1 MMDSQLTRE
10 HLLVNAEDFEMVGI
24 KEDETDVIS
33 AKTISFW
40 SEVFQTF
47 MRNKLAMFGVVVL
60 IIVALMAI
68 FAPELSKYSFS
79 EQTGAYNMPPSSEF
93 WFGTDNLGRDIFV
106 RVWMGARIS
115 LIIGLAAAAI
125 DVVIGVLWGSI
136 AGVVGGRV
144 DNFMMRVA
152 DVLTAVPYLLVVI
165 LLLVVMEQG
174 LIPMIVALS
183 ITGWVRMARIVR
195 GEVLSIKNQEYVL
208 ASRTL
213 GASTWHLIK
222 RHLIPNAMG
231 SIIVTMTLT
240 IPQAIFTES
249 FLSYIGLGVTPP
261 MASWGTMASEGNEA
275 ILTAPWRLIFP
286 AVLISLT
293 IFAFNA
299 VGDGLRDALD
309 PKLRK

>member
-1 MMDSQLTRE
+1 MMDSQLIKD
-10 HLLVNAEDFEMVGI
+10 HYAPNADDFEIVGI

-60 IIVALMAI
+60 VIVALMAI
-68 FAPELSKYSFS
+68 FAPVLSQYSFS
-79 EQTGAYNMPPSSEF
+79 EQTGSYNAPPSSDF

-144 DNFMMRVA
+144 DNIMMRIA

-174 LIPMIVALS
+174 LFPMIVALS

-213 GASTWHLIK
+213 GAGTWHLIK

>member
-10 HLLVNAEDFEMVGI
+10 HLALNAEDFEMVGI

-68 FAPELSKYSFS
+68 FAPILSKYSFS
-79 EQTGAYNMPPSSEF
+79 EQTGAYNVPPSSEF

-125 DVVIGVLWGSI
+125 DVVIGVLWGSV

-174 LIPMIVALS
+174 IIPMIVALS

>member
-1 MMDSQLTRE
+1 MAQEKELLTA
-10 HLLVNAEDFEMVGI
+10 HDFTIVGI
-24 KEDETDVIS
+24 KENETDLLS
-33 AKTISFW
+33 DKTVSFW
-40 SEVFQTF
+40 GEVIHTF
-47 MRNKLAMFGVVVL
+47 MRNKLALFGMVVL
-60 IIVALMAI
+60 VIVLLMAI
-68 FAPELSKYSFS
+68 FVPMFSTYSFS
-79 EQTGAYNMPPSSEF
+79 DQTGLYNHEPNGEF

-106 RVWMGARIS
+106 RVWIGARIS
-115 LIIGLAAAAI
+115 LLIGLSAATI
-125 DVVIGVLWGSI
+125 DVIIGVLWGSI
-136 AGVVGGRV
+136 SGVVGGRV
-144 DNFMMRVA
+144 DNIMMRIC
-152 DVLTAVPYLLVVI
+152 DILTAVPYLLVVI
-165 LLLVVMEQG
+165 MLLVVMEQG
-174 LIPMIVALS
+174 LLPMIVALS

-195 GEVLSIKNQEYVL
+195 GEVLSIKNQEFVL

-222 RHLIPNAMG
+222 KHLIPNAMG

-286 AVLISLT
+286 AILISIT